1 MHLFLD
7 DVRRPEHVNW
17 KELPRINLLAWVI
30 VRNYEQFTWCIG
42 QFGIPEFV
50 SYDHDLADDSYQ
62 QTNTITEDG
71 EIKFDYTKVKEKT
84 GYDCAKWLVN
94 KCLDLRIPHP
104 PFIVHSL
111 NPVGAENIT
120 KYIENYNA
128 YLNT

>member
-1 MHLFLD
+1 MYLFLD

-17 KELPRINLLAWVI
+17 KELPLIALRDWVI
-30 VRNYEQFTWCIG
+30 VCNYEQFTWCIE

-50 SYDHDLADDSYQ
+50 SYDNDLADICY
-62 QTNTITEDG
+62 TCANAETIPYD
-71 EIKFDYTKVKEKT
+71 KYTEKT

-94 KCLDLRIPHP
+94 KCLDLGIPHP

-120 KYIENYNA
+120 KYIANYNA
-128 YLNT
+128 SLNT

>member
-1 MHLFLD
+1 MYLFLD

-17 KELPRINLLAWVI
+17 KELPLIALSDWVI
-30 VRNYEQFTWCIG
+30 VRDYEQFIRCIG

-50 SYDHDLADDSYQ
+50 SYDHDLADIHYAHANANVIPYDKYA
-62 QTNTITEDG
+62 
-71 EIKFDYTKVKEKT
+71 EKT

-94 KCLDLRIPHP
+94 KCLDLGIPHP

-120 KYIENYNA
+120 KYIENYNKT
-128 YLNT
+128 L